1 MGSLLYDGLT
11 LPEVGRGLLDFDL
24 VFIKIKKKEDPYE
37 ACSDEEDNSEEDAS
51 MKFPE
56 MGATWEPVVHAFA
69 GSSHQEVCARMG
81 DWADENGYVLSRR
94 GDKKK
99 GQAYF
104 YCHKVGR
111 QKQPNPGSFPRIVGR
126 CQHMHRSQRRI
137 VVPSM
142 CTFLAGW
149 MACVRCGP

>member
-1 MGSLLYDGLT
+1 MSDTSSELNHSPLSLS
-11 LPEVGRGLLDFDL
+11 PAPSEVL
-24 VFIKIKKKEDPYE
+24 KEDPYE

-126 CQHMHRSQRRI
+126 CEHMHRSQRRI